1 MQCTYPTRGW
11 GGYMIDIVSMGGYT
25 LYRVN
30 EYTKCINT
38 KNELEI
44 NDLFKRYSD
53 IITGK

>member
-1 MQCTYPTRGW
+1 
-11 GGYMIDIVSMGGYT
+11 MIDIVSMGGYT